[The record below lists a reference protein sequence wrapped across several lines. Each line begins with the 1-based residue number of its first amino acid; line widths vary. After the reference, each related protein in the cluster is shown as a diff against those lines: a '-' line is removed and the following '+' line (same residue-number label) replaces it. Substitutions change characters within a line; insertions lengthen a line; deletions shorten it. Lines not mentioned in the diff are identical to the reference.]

1 MRSAILAVLDYLVG
15 FIALA
20 LFAFLASGR
29 GPSTDDSFV
38 FAFKASAVLAVIE
51 LGYLLARDVPANRLI
66 VGANIWLIAG
76 GVAGFLEQ
84 WWWLRIYQQAG
95 EASLFLAMLLVGV
108 LSTFASPSGFI
119 AKIGPKPSVRRAS
132 LVLLAAVVCALV
144 AAIYFRGNVKYA
156 AVIPVIALS
165 WLNRLLRHRLP
176 GEAQSFAPVQR
187 QP

>member
-1 MRSAILAVLDYLVG
+1 MLAVLEYLIG

-20 LFAFLASGR
+20 LFAYLAFGR

-38 FAFKASAVLAVIE
+38 FAFKASAVLAVVE
-51 LGYLLARDVPANRLI
+51 LGYLLARGAPANRLI

-76 GVAGFLEQ
+76 GVAAFLEQ
-84 WWWLRIYQQAG
+84 WWWLRVYQQAG
-95 EASLFLAMLLVGV
+95 EASLFSAMLLVGV

-132 LVLLAAVVCALV
+132 LVLLAAVVCALAV
-144 AAIYFRGNVKYA
+144 AIYFRGNVKYA

-165 WLNRLLRHRLP
+165 WLNRLLGHRLP
-176 GEAQSFAPVQR
+176 RGVQPFSPVER